1 MELII
6 ASVLAVIQGITEFLP
21 ISSSAHLILPAQLFD
36 IHDQGLMFDTAV
48 HGGTLLAVTI
58 YFRKDILAMLAACS
72 SRWRQPQAAEERRVA
87 FFILLGSIPVL
98 ASGYFFY
105 DFISTK
111 LRSVEVIAATT
122 IAFGILLWLA
132 SRGIKAK
139 QILSPWVIVLCG
151 VCQIFALVPGVSR
164 SGITITFALFAGYTP
179 QSAAR
184 LSFLLSL
191 PVIGAAFLY
200 GILRLVLEGEQG
212 NLFVALWGGSPC
224 GIVCLFNHR
233 NIFPLVGKSGNNP
246 VCDLSAVV
254 GGWLDYFYYAVAVT
268 SCQCLLHFPS
278 SKA

>member
-1 MELII
+1 MGLII
-6 ASVLAVIQGITEFLP
+6 ASLLAVIQGVTEFLP

-36 IHDQGLMFDTAV
+36 IRDQGLMFDTAV

-72 SRWRQPQAAEERRVA
+72 SGWRQPQAAEERKMA

-105 DFISTK
+105 DFIATK

-139 QILSPWVIVLCG
+139 QRLSPWVIVLCG
-151 VCQIFALVPGVSR
+151 ICQIFALVPGVSR

-212 NLFVALWGGSPC
+212 NLFVALWGAALAALFAYLTIGIFFRLLAKV
-224 GIVCLFNHR
+224 GIVPFVIYRL
-233 NIFPLVGKSGNNP
+233 LLGVGLI
-246 VCDLSAVV
+246 VFIV
-254 GGWLDYFYYAVAVT
+254 
-268 SCQCLLHFPS
+268 Q
-278 SKA
+278 